1 MEIRIEPY
9 TKERIS
15 DCIAFELALREQE
28 NFWGWEIDEAYRK
41 AVEYSFSDPGFVNA
55 VSFLA
60 YVDSRVVGRIDA
72 SILPSHFDGSKKAYL
87 DWICVLQSHRHHGV
101 AQALM
106 QHLRRYLKGLD
117 INTLVGLIAS
127 NEEAQR
133 FYRALPNTKIKDEGI
148 WIDI

>member
-1 MEIRIEPY
+1 MEIKIEPY
-9 TKERIS
+9 TKERIA

-28 NFWGWEIDEAYRK
+28 NSWGWEIDEAYEK
-41 AVEYSFSDPGFVNA
+41 AVENSFSDPEFVNA

-106 QHLRRYLKGLD
+106 QHLRRYLKELD

-133 FYRALPNTKIKDEGI
+133 FYRALPNAKIRDEGI
-148 WIDI
+148 WIDV

>member
-1 MEIRIEPY
+1 ME
-9 TKERIS
+9 
-15 DCIAFELALREQE
+15 
-28 NFWGWEIDEAYRK
+28 N
-41 AVEYSFSDPGFVNA
+41 SFSDPGFVNA

-106 QHLRRYLKGLD
+106 QHLRRYLKELD

-133 FYRALPNTKIKDEGI
+133 FYRALPNAKIRDEGI
-148 WIDI
+148 WIDV